1 MIGAAEGLAGNG
13 APMVEPQEDEPMAEP
28 FGPDDDI
35 ADLAYQDARQLNG
48 HSSGSLTSDIVL
60 C

>member
-1 MIGAAEGLAGNG
+1 
-13 APMVEPQEDEPMAEP
+13 MVEPQEDEPMAEP

-35 ADLAYQDARQLNG
+35 AGLAYQHARQLNG